1 MGIVHQLT
9 VSYTPEQNG
18 VSERKNRTIKKMAR
32 CLIAEKK
39 LPKCFWAEIVYTAVY
54 LLNRIPTRVI
64 QEKTPIEA
72 WNGVKPTAEHMKI
85 FGSICY
91 NHVATTKRSKLDDK
105 VEMGIFLGYVANSK
119 GYRVYN
125 MRSK

>member
-1 MGIVHQLT
+1 M
-9 VSYTPEQNG
+9 E
-18 VSERKNRTIKKMAR
+18 MAR

-39 LPKCFWAEIVYTAVY
+39 LPKCFWAEAVYTAVY
-54 LLNRIPTRVI
+54 LLNRLPIRAV

-72 WNGVKPTAEHMKI
+72 WNEVKSTAKHLKI

-91 NHVATTKRSKLDDK
+91 THVAAAKRSKLDNK
-105 VEMGIFLGYVANSK
+105 AEMGIFLGYATNSK

-125 MRSK
+125 MRSKQIVISRDI